1 MFTKLTKI
9 TKAAAL
15 LALAV
20 FCLTGCFPTGEK
32 TVTGNAEYAE
42 LKKRADKID
51 NFKLELQLPENVP
64 ESVPTVKL
72 TMKELNV
79 DDIYETLGD
88 GGSMISSEEYP
99 SDLYFDAVYHVDK
112 LDNEVTLIYERGRLS
127 MYRYFGIDD
136 GSAASRK
143 YRQYWSMRSVLD
155 NVFFDDPRVNGELQG
170 FTHEDAMKIANEV
183 FDELGI
189 KIYGE
194 PQIFTLSTELFRE
207 LMSEDT
213 WDIDLEAYYLIYPAV
228 IENIPTLSKHVNL
241 KIDLSFVVDP
251 IKMTISKDR
260 IESFSCGHLYDN
272 DYEITGEIPIKFNA
286 AEALDVLVSYYE
298 PQKLADETGFTSCE
312 LVYVPTERS
321 EDLKSIEYKPAWLF
335 SGYKMSQYTKTSY
348 KYEIVYA
355 DTGAR
360 AVRG

>member
-1 MFTKLTKI
+1 MFTKLKKI

-32 TVTGNAEYAE
+32 IVTGNAEYAE

-79 DDIYETLGD
+79 DDIYEALGD

-99 SDLYFDAVYHVDK
+99 SDYHEGGVYRVDK
-112 LDNEVTLIYERGRLS
+112 LDSEVTLIYERGRLIMS
-127 MYRYFGIDD
+127 RYLDAND
-136 GSAASRK
+136 GSATSRK
-143 YRQYWSMRSVLD
+143 NSEYTLMGGVMD
-155 NVFFDDPRVNGELQG
+155 EIFFDDPRVNGELQG
-170 FTHEDAMKIANEV
+170 FTHEDAIKMANEV

-194 PQIFTLSTELFRE
+194 PQIFALSTELFRE
-207 LMSEDT
+207 LMSEYT
-213 WDIDLEAYYLIYPAV
+213 WDMDLEAYYLIYPAV
-228 IENIPTLSKHVNL
+228 IENIPTLSKRVGL
-241 KIDLSFVVDP
+241 KRVLSFAVSP
-251 IKMTISKDR
+251 IKMIISKDR

-272 DYEITGEIPIKFNA
+272 DYEITGESPIKFNA

-298 PQKLADETGFTSCE
+298 SQKLATEIGFTSCE
-312 LVYVPTERS
+312 LVYAPTERS
-321 EDLKSIEYKPAWLF
+321 EDIISVEYKPAWLF
-335 SGYKMSQYTKTSY
+335 SGYKMSQYINTSY
-348 KYEIVYA
+348 KYELVYA